1 MPFMNTGRG
10 CGWVRSCAL
19 VTMLS
24 LASSAICQTTGSPKT
39 YPVAALQQDL
49 AFLKAK
55 LSALHPALDM
65 YTSAERL
72 ESCFDSLGKSIQQ
85 PLTELQFLSTI
96 AALYPLLGDGHT
108 LFLPGTDDQGR
119 SYLPLNVTWLDEH
132 LFITANGTSDE
143 HLNAGREITRINGT
157 PVASIMDTLLMH
169 QIRDGRNTTYPRWI
183 INNYFKEYYRFSFGE
198 PPTFTIELKS
208 ERGFEKVVVGS
219 LTSDSIRA
227 NINRNASPGM
237 IANRSSGITM
247 RFEKGDSVAV
257 LTIPTFETKTLKSE
271 YGQNAKREVM
281 STFAMMREHKTR
293 KLILD
298 LRGNQG
304 GDPSLGKLL
313 LSYLLDEPFTLVSK
327 GPASGTSKPHRG
339 PFTGQLVVLMDGG
352 CFSVTGMVLSCLER
366 DHRATFIGE
375 EAGGNR
381 TVISGSPKHV
391 RLPNTG
397 IDCYISTR
405 LWRLTDGPNDG
416 HGVMPTIAVRA
427 TIEDLLS
434 GRDAVMDVALKALE

>member
-1 MPFMNTGRG
+1 MNTGRG
-10 CGWVRSCAL
+10 CGWARSCAL

-49 AFLKAK
+49 AFLKKK
-55 LSALHPALDM
+55 LHALHPALDM
-65 YTSAERL
+65 YASAERM

-198 PPTFTIELKS
+198 PATFTIELRS
-208 ERGFEKVVVGS
+208 ERGPEEVLIGS
-219 LTSDSIRA
+219 LPSDSIRA
-227 NINRNASPGM
+227 NITRNASPEM
-237 IANRSSGITM
+237 ITDKPTGITL
-247 RFEKGDSVAV
+247 RFEKGDEVAV
-257 LTIPTFETKTLKSE
+257 LTVPTFEANTLRSDH
-271 YGQNAKREVM
+271 GQKANAEVTNAFERIRERK
-281 STFAMMREHKTR
+281 MRR
-293 KLILD
+293 LILD

-327 GPASGTSKPHRG
+327 GPASCRSKPQRG

-366 DHRATFIGE
+366 HHRATFIGE
-375 EAGGNR
+375 EAGGNKV
-381 TVISGSPKHV
+381 VISGSPRHV

-405 LWRLTDGPNDG
+405 IWRLTDGPNDG
-416 HGVMPTIAVRA
+416 HGVMPTIAISP
-427 TIEDLLS
+427 TIEDILI
-434 GRDAVMDVALKALE
+434 GRDAAMEEALKALE